1 MGEIPS
7 VLALEPDPD
16 RAKAL
21 THLVHEYVDAN
32 VVVSASA
39 DVAVS
44 VLSRRMPQLILLS
57 AFTPPADER
66 SLMTFL
72 RGVTRDNVPVLI
84 ISSIPEPSAARS
96 PWSLRRTPDTR
107 PAIMRDALGARMLG
121 ALDKSKDHGHE
132 GRRWTSSATS
142 PRRCWTFLA
151 LTDGPLGTGRR
162 CRAFGHQGLLASC

>member
-7 VLALEPDPD
+7 ILALEPDPD

-72 RGVTRDNVPVLI
+72 R
-84 ISSIPEPSAARS
+84 E
-96 PWSLRRTPDTR
+96 
-107 PAIMRDALGARMLG
+107 
-121 ALDKSKDHGHE
+121 
-132 GRRWTSSATS
+132 
-142 PRRCWTFLA
+142 
-151 LTDGPLGTGRR
+151 
-162 CRAFGHQGLLASC
+162 